1 LDYAALRAVLRRV
14 NALLGTNWT
23 MHDLR
28 HTCALRMIRDK
39 RLSLRDVQLILGHAH
54 LTTTQIYLEED
65 DYEVINRVRGYLADQ
80 DTTRPKA
87 PEPIAAGYDAADL
100 TVLFGETPR

>member
-1 LDYAALRAVLRRV
+1 VLRRV
-14 NALLGTNWT
+14 NAALGTNWT

-28 HTCALRMIRDK
+28 HTCALRMIRDQ
-39 RLSLRDVQLILGHAH
+39 RLSLRDVQVILGHAH
-54 LTTTQIYLEED
+54 VTTTQIYLEDD
-65 DYEVINRVRGYLADQ
+65 DYEVINRVRGYLADR

-87 PEPIAAGYDAADL
+87 PEPIAAGYDANDL